1 MDELL
6 VERVLL
12 AVEQVPP
19 GRVASYGLIASLVG
33 TGPRQV
39 GRIMREYG
47 SFVPWWRVT
56 SHSGDLDGALLDAA
70 RAHWDAEG
78 IAIKPN
84 GMGCRYAR
92 YGVDEEEFAD
102 AYSEAAARLAGG

>member
-1 MDELL
+1 M
-6 VERVLL
+6 ERVLL
-12 AVEQVPP
+12 AVEQIPP

-56 SHSGDLDGALLDAA
+56 SAAGDLSGQLLDAA
-70 RAHWDAEG
+70 RPHWDAEG
-78 IAIKPN
+78 IAVKPN
-84 GMGCRYAR
+84 GLGCRYA
-92 YGVDEEEFAD
+92 DHAMD
-102 AYSEAAARLAGG
+102 AAELAAAYHAASARLGEG

>member
-1 MDELL
+1 VDDLL

-12 AVEQVPP
+12 AVEQIPP

-39 GRIMREYG
+39 GRIMRDYG

-56 SHSGDLDGALLDAA
+56 SASGTLHGALLAAA
-70 RAHWDAEG
+70 RPHWDAEG
-78 IAIKPN
+78 ITLAPS
-84 GMGCRYAR
+84 GLGCRYAR
-92 YGVDEEEFAD
+92 HVVDEVEFA
-102 AYSEAAARLAGG
+102 ASYRAASTRLAEG

>member
-1 MDELL
+1 M

-12 AVEQVPP
+12 AVEQIPP

-56 SHSGDLDGALLDAA
+56 SASGTLHGSLLAAA
-70 RAHWDAEG
+70 RPHWDAEG
-78 IAIKPN
+78 IALAPN
-84 GMGCRYAR
+84 GLGCRYAHHV
-92 YGVDEEEFAD
+92 VDAAELAA
-102 AYSEAAARLAGG
+102 AYHAASARLAEG